1 MSKIHSQIIPDLHTV
16 EERTQLSAHINPPD
30 SAVPAKNQHPVV
42 NSGRNSKVRKK
53 GFTVLEVLVSL
64 SILVLTLM
72 ALYQSFSTSIFV
84 LSSTT
89 NLWKAMSHAQN
100 ELLKSERATISP
112 PVSLSQGEFE
122 LEHPM
127 NGFNWKKHV
136 SDTTP
141 LPGIRVRQ
149 VNYQLSWNE
158 GKNVYTYD
166 ADIYVNPN

>member
-1 MSKIHSQIIPDLHTV
+1 MSKIHSQIIPDLRTV
-16 EERTQLSAHINPPD
+16 EESTQLSPHINPPD
-30 SAVPAKNQHPVV
+30 SAVPAKNQSPNVT
-42 NSGRNSKVRKK
+42 SGRNSKVRKK

-100 ELLKSERATISP
+100 ELLKSERATIST